1 MHPFC
6 NLQSRARTHPVLV
19 IGLYE
24 LLGTQTTLRLSV
36 VQRKVNIY
44 IARTE
49 KMNIFSSKVDFKINN
64 NKLAEFVNLTL
75 HFFTLQVFS
84 FGFILKLS
92 HCSERKEDKTQ
103 IDQLRLSYPHRLLS
117 LLLF

>member
-1 MHPFC
+1 
-6 NLQSRARTHPVLV
+6 
-19 IGLYE
+19 
-24 LLGTQTTLRLSV
+24 
-36 VQRKVNIY
+36 
-44 IARTE
+44 
-49 KMNIFSSKVDFKINN
+49 MNIFSSKVDFKINN